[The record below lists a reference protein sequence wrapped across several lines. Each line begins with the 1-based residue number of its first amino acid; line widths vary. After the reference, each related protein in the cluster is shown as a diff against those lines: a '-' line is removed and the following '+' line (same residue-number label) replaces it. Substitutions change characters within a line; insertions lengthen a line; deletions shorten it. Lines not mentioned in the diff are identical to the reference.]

1 MTQNNFSFDNKIA
14 PHVSIEEYEAQKA
27 IRIAGS
33 VIPFVDYLKST
44 RSTAGRQLFYDAYS
58 ARRNDTDLLKWVR
71 AQAVIYSKQLSN
83 ENMQVLTTASN

>member
-1 MTQNNFSFDNKIA
+1 MTQKDFNSENKIA

-33 VIPFVDYLKST
+33 VIPFVNFLKST
-44 RSTAGRQLFYDAYS
+44 RRTAGRQLFYDAYS
-58 ARRNDTDLLKWVR
+58 DRRNDSDLLKWVR